1 MISKIKIDRR
11 LKKYIKEHS
20 DKGYSKK
27 AIRKVLTEHGYE
39 ENYIDVLV
47 KKDSEAKFVKRY
59 GVAIIALFFIA
70 ALFFRPQITGMVVS
84 AEENKYI
91 ALNINYQDGAIK
103 LNNLKI
109 TTAKDVIGE
118 NKGSFLFMALAKDDE
133 ILSETHQEMQ
143 ANGDYIVY
151 ITYKSNMEKIEVYD
165 SNKTKLFEIKISSK
179 VLDGMY

>member
-59 GVAIIALFFIA
+59 GIAIIALFFIA

-91 ALNINYQDGAIK
+91 ALNINYQDGTIK

-118 NKGSFLFMALAKDDE
+118 NKGSFIFMGLAKENE
-133 ILSETHQEMQ
+133 ILSETYQDIG
-143 ANGDYIVY
+143 ANGNYVVY
-151 ITYKSNMEKIEVYD
+151 IPYSSSLQRIEIYD
-165 SNKTKLFEIKISSK
+165 SARTEL
-179 VLDGMY
+179 LDIPI